1 MTRDKPVERSNLF
14 HMRPYEL
21 LFIVRPE
28 LEPESVT
35 ELTEQLKN
43 LVTEAGGEVQRVG
56 QLADDNSGR
65 LVERSDGEWTKRK
78 FAYPVQKKTEGYY
91 VLMHM
96 QASPELLPL
105 LERNLQLN
113 ESVMRHIIVRLE
125 E

>member
-1 MTRDKPVERSNLF
+1 MERSNLF

-21 LFIVRPE
+21 LLIVKPE

-35 ELTEQLKN
+35 ELTERIKS
-43 LVTEAGGEVQRVG
+43 LVAEAGGEVQKVG

-96 QASPELLPL
+96 ETSPELLPV
-105 LERNLQLN
+105 LERNLRLN
-113 ESVMRHIIVRLE
+113 EAVMRHLIVRLDE
-125 E
+125 